1 MSDYDRGAYTPQT
14 DAPLAFDPRRPSE
27 RRPMPMAL
35 IGSGVVLAVLLAGV
49 AMVYRGGVR
58 HAGESPR
65 PVGEPVMAVKTAP
78 PPSAQTAANAPGS
91 SSMGV
96 YNVGEGPAPSP
107 AANTVAAAPAPTFA
121 PTSEQP
127 AARPAPS
134 AATVAMLAK
143 PSVPTHIERR
153 PTPTESAAA
162 PTVAGPAKLATAPA
176 KKTTTVVETKSVA
189 TQSVSSKTPS
199 GKTATTKTAASS
211 DTSTTVTK
219 TASLTPLHHPALHAK
234 LDESELAAA
243 GATRTAAADED
254 TDAPVAKPVAH
265 KAKAAKPAAT
275 DPVGALVTSSIAAAA
290 SPAGKSVV
298 QIGAFSSSALAEK
311 GYADVTAALPAKM
324 GGKAKHVQPLDKD
337 GTTLY
342 RTWLSGFA
350 TRADAQAFC
359 DALKAKGKTCLVRG

>member
-1 MSDYDRGAYTPQT
+1 MTDYDRGAYTPQT

-78 PPSAQTAANAPGS
+78 PPSAQTAANAP
-91 SSMGV
+91 SSMDV
-96 YNVGEGPAPSP
+96 YNAGEGNTVSP

-121 PTSEQP
+121 APAEQP

-134 AATVAMLAK
+134 AATVAMLSK
-143 PSVPTHIERR
+143 PSAPSHIERR
-153 PTPTESAAA
+153 PTPAESAAA
-162 PTVAGPAKLATAPA
+162 PGAPAPAKLAAAPA
-176 KKTTTVVETKSVA
+176 RKPPAAVA
-189 TQSVSSKTPS
+189 KAEANPDAGV
-199 GKTATTKTAASS
+199 TATAKS
-211 DTSTTVTK
+211 DARIK
-219 TASLTPLHHPALHAK
+219 TASLTPPHHPVLHSN

-243 GATRTAAADED
+243 GATRTEAGEADA
-254 TDAPVAKPVAH
+254 DASTPAKPAAH
-265 KAKAAKPAAT
+265 KAKAAKSA
-275 DPVGALVTSSIAAAA
+275 DPIGALVTSSTAAAA
-290 SPAGKSVV
+290 APAGKSVV
-298 QIGAFSSSALAEK
+298 QIGAFSSTALADK
-311 GYADVTAALPAKM
+311 GYADVSAALPGRM
-324 GGKAKHVQPLDKD
+324 GGKAKHVQSLDKD

-359 DALKAKGKTCLVRG
+359 EALKAKGKTCLVKG

>member
-1 MSDYDRGAYTPQT
+1 MTDYDRGAYTPQT

-78 PPSAQTAANAPGS
+78 PPASQTAANAPAPSPGLE
-91 SSMGV
+91 V
-96 YNVGEGPAPSP
+96 YNAGEGPAPSP

-121 PTSEQP
+121 PSAEQP

-134 AATVAMLAK
+134 AATVAMLSK
-143 PSVPTHIERR
+143 PSAPTHIERR
-153 PTPTESAAA
+153 PTPTEQAAA
-162 PTVAGPAKLATAPA
+162 DEPTPAKVAAAPA
-176 KKTTTVVETKSVA
+176 KKTPA
-189 TQSVSSKTPS
+189 
-199 GKTATTKTAASS
+199 AAKTAAGSETAS
-211 DTSTTVTK
+211 VTK
-219 TASLTPLHHPALHAK
+219 TATLTPSQHPVLRSK

-243 GATRTAAADED
+243 GATRTEAREA
-254 TDAPVAKPVAH
+254 DAPAVKPALH
-265 KAKAAKPAAT
+265 KAKAAKLAAA
-275 DPVGALVTSSIAAAA
+275 DPIGALVTSSTAAAA
-290 SPAGKSVV
+290 APAGRSVV
-298 QIGAFSSSALAEK
+298 QIGAFSSSALADK
-311 GYADVTAALPAKM
+311 GYADVSSTLPGQM
-324 GGKAKHVQPLDKD
+324 GGKAKHVLPLDKD

-359 DALKAKGKTCLVRG
+359 EALKAKGKTCLVKG